1 MKSANYHGALPL
13 LESRVWG
20 GVHRMAWLGDEEPST
35 RGAFDV
41 FAPQVADTVCECAET
56 ANVGDIAFTMS
67 QMYNN
72 IKHAVI

>member
-1 MKSANYHGALPL
+1 VCILVYCALPF
-13 LESRVWG
+13 V
-20 GVHRMAWLGDEEPST
+20 AWLGDEEPST